1 MPVATV
7 PFLTSKLMNHNKISQ
22 PRKRWQVTFF
32 ALICLLVFG
41 GIIFLKRTS
50 VEQRGHSS
58 GWNNAPSAQVAV
70 PDTTVSPD
78 VLPVTPDTVAPSVL
92 PDTILGKDT
101 RDPFEAGYED
111 GYLSGCDDG
120 AMEQEQASY
129 DDSNTF
135 RSATARQEYVRGY
148 REGYAKGYDDGLAG
162 HQFNIQ

>member
-1 MPVATV
+1 
-7 PFLTSKLMNHNKISQ
+7 MNHNKIPQS
-22 PRKRWQVTFF
+22 RKSWQVAFF

-58 GWNNAPSAQVAV
+58 GGHDASSPVAV
-70 PDTTVSPD
+70 PDTTVSPG

-135 RSATARQEYVRGY
+135 RSVTARQEYVRGY